1 MKFNF
6 YADPSHGWVKVPLK
20 TLQKLNI
27 DQNISS
33 FSYIH
38 NTDVSLEEDNDLV
51 TFLRAMQK
59 IGKQVEFN
67 EFHTDRA
74 SKIRNYPIYKKEK
87 YKQ

>member
-27 DQNISS
+27 DQSISS

-38 NTDVSLEEDNDLV
+38 NTDVYLEEDNDLV

-59 IGKQVEFN
+59 N
-67 EFHTDRA
+67 R
-74 SKIRNYPIYKKEK
+74 
-87 YKQ
+87 